1 MKTKNFLSRFSAAAL
16 LAAALIPAALT
27 SCSSDSEPTPAP
39 DPIPEGMA
47 QINLSFATPAM
58 GVETRAGNISD
69 NDQNIAADADE
80 ANIKSLWLYI
90 FKQDAENTNNYTLSY
105 AFDCTNRIGGAT
117 DVLEYRPVALGA
129 ASGSSYVEGLAVT
142 PGTYRFFMVANLESY
157 LSTTDA
163 SKYTPA
169 VSGVVTDAL
178 ENVTISDIQ
187 NLALSMYENNSIK
200 LKTTDLPMGMD
211 YNEVQLKSGSSAT
224 LSNGDV
230 TITSGSTSIVCDMT
244 FLCSA
249 VRYTFIYDKDDFSW
263 NYSKFDFTS
272 LKLNNIVDGYKFTEK
287 KELGTAANNQNVDIT
302 GKKCSIDNIDTFI
315 AKPSNLTASD
325 SQTWA
330 TDAKHAYQ
338 GIVYLP
344 SNYTLTEGNKT
355 TMKLTC
361 DLGETDNK
369 VYDIVLPNTNTT
381 NEDANRL
388 SKGNFY
394 DVIGKVSASGMEFFV
409 TVRQW
414 KKGDRQVIDF

>member
-69 NDQNIAADADE
+69 NDQNIEADTDE

-90 FKQDAENTNNYTLSY
+90 FKQDAENTSNYTLSY
-105 AFDCTNRIGGAT
+105 AFDCTNRIAAT
-117 DVLEYRPVALGA
+117 NVLTYQQVALGA
-129 ASGSSYVEGLAVT
+129 ASGSGYVEGLAVT

-178 ENVTISDIQ
+178 KNVTISDIQ
-187 NLALSMYENNSIK
+187 NIALSMYENNSIK
-200 LKTTDLPMGMD
+200 LKTTDLPMGMNYD
-211 YNEVQLKSGSSAT
+211 EVQLQSAGSAT
-224 LSNGDV
+224 LSNGNV

-249 VRYTFIYDKDDFSW
+249 VRYTFIYDKSDFSW

-287 KELGTAANNQNVDIT
+287 KELTAAANDQNVDLID
-302 GKKCSIDNIDTFI
+302 GKKCSIEDIDVFI
-315 AKPSNLTASD
+315 NKPFNLTASD

-381 NEDANRL
+381 NADANRL